1 MKKNLSLK
9 AKYEIAKKA
18 EDKVLEYKK
27 IASISF
33 LFIGKELK
41 KIKEDKLYRYLG
53 IDSPEYEKFETYVA
67 SPAINID
74 LRKAYYLI
82 QIYST
87 FILKYGYK
95 PEELSGV
102 YWTALRILLPVINE
116 HNVKDLVEKAKT
128 LTRSHLE
135 TEVRQLKSGLTS
147 LEDLESLDCK
157 HKEIK
162 KITFYECLKCHERFK
177 IQPSNSNVVKET

>member
-18 EDKVLEYKK
+18 ENKVLEYKK

-53 IDSPEYEKFETYVA
+53 ADSPEYESFEGYVN
-67 SPAINID
+67 SPTINMD

-82 QIYST
+82 QIYDT

-102 YWTALRILLPVINE
+102 YWTALRAILPVVNE
-116 HNVKDLVEKAKT
+116 TNISEMIEKAKT
-128 LTRSHLE
+128 LTRTHLE
-135 TEVRQLKSGLTS
+135 QEVKSLKAGLGS
-147 LEDLESLDCK
+147 MEDMEK
-157 HKEIK
+157 HS
-162 KITFYECLKCHERFK
+162 HEWKHIEYYRCRVCSEK
-177 IQPSNSNVVKET
+177 SIVKPKDGIIL